1 MDAQTAFGPY
11 GFGFGV
17 VSGTAVVLAVLLL
30 GGAFGMW
37 RKHTDGRVRAVA
49 PTEAEAEPQ
58 VSPFSRFGEM
68 GERATIVQFSSTV
81 CAPCRAAKVIATDVA
96 AAVPGVRHLEINAEE
111 QMDLVREFGIMRTPT
126 ILVLDRRGQLSARIS
141 GVPRKDE
148 LLVAVDDRRFED
160 I

>member
-1 MDAQTAFGPY
+1 MT
-11 GFGFGV
+11 
-17 VSGTAVVLAVLLL
+17 GTVVVLAVLGL
-30 GGAFGMW
+30 GGAFGVW
-37 RKHTDGRVRAVA
+37 RKRTDGRVRLVA
-49 PTEAEAEPQ
+49 PSADSAASDVSE
-58 VSPFSRFGEM
+58 SPFARHGAM

-81 CAPCRAAKVIATDVA
+81 CAPCRAAKAIASDVA
-96 AAVPGVRHLEINAEE
+96 ASVPGVRHLEINAEE
-111 QMDLVREFGIMRTPT
+111 QMDLVKQYGIMRTPT